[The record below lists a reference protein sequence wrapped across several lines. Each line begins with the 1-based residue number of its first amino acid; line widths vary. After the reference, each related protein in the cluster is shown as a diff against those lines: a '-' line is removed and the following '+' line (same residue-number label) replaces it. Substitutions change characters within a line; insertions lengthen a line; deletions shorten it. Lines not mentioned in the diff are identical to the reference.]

1 MTTAT
6 RIAPWLLALVVL
18 GAGLAFLAQDRRAEA
33 ERLRAETEVTADQV
47 AARLNAWLEDRLAV
61 LERLAEARG
70 RSADQSDL
78 AFRLDARVLTEEVF
92 GFQALNWVDAEGVI
106 RIVVPEEPNLQAL
119 GRNLFENPDPSVR
132 AAIDRATATLLPTR
146 THHVRL
152 YQGGEAISVYWPVD
166 APGATYG
173 GIVNGVLRIDQF
185 VRGALPERSLRE
197 RYAIALLDED
207 GARVHGSDGDGT
219 GGLAPALVV
228 RRPIAF
234 VDKPMTLE
242 LRPRRWVVAA
252 SPLERE
258 IPWLIA
264 ILAVA
269 VGLGLLLRG
278 YMRRSETVEAREQ
291 RIRLLM
297 DSTGEGLLGLD
308 PDGRCTFC
316 NAAALR
322 LLGARDGDALV
333 GEDLVQWLPECG
345 DRSAPGPLAA
355 LQADEPVV
363 VRGAGMRRLDGTRF
377 DAEYRAH
384 AVRRADGVSTG
395 VVLTFRD
402 ISEELEGEEHNA
414 RLMAIL
420 EGLPDLVLLA
430 DARLEVVYLN
440 PAGRTLLELR
450 ADGVATTL
458 GGLLRDERRFGPDGE
473 IPAALE
479 ATGLWVGETVLQ
491 KPDGASLPLSLVAM
505 RHRDRHGGRYYSLV
519 ARDLTHVRAAERER
533 TALEARFREAQKL
546 ESLGMLAGGI
556 AHDFNNLLVGI
567 LGNASLALETIGPE
581 SAAHALLSDVQV
593 AAERAAEL
601 TGQLLAYSGRG
612 RFESRALDL
621 GTLVSEM
628 ASLLAVTVPKRIRVE
643 VDCEPGAV
651 VTADAAQLRQLVMNL
666 VTNAAEAV
674 QGPGHVRVTVMETA
688 CDPAELDGRSFGG
701 DGASGAWVAL
711 EVADDGVGMEQEV
724 LDRIF
729 EPFFTTKEEG
739 KGLGLAAALGI
750 VRGHRAVLNVT
761 SRPGEGTR
769 FLVLFPP
776 SPETVAAVEE
786 RTAGTDRDGLRGRV
800 LLVDDEPAVRGFVER
815 SLEACGLS
823 VVAAEDG
830 LAGVEAFRQHEGRFD
845 LVLLD
850 QSMPGLSGDEARE
863 RMRTIR
869 ADVPAVLMSGYD
881 RTEIR
886 GDLAA
891 RGIVGFLQKPF
902 RFDEL
907 EALLRRVLTAGT
919 GRRGNEIVNGRG

>member
-6 RIAPWLLALVVL
+6 RFAPWLLAFLVL
-18 GAGLAFLAQDRRAEA
+18 GVGFAFLAQDRRAEV

-61 LERLAEARG
+61 LERLAVARG
-70 RSADQSDL
+70 RSRDQGDL
-78 AFRLDARVLTEEVF
+78 AFRVDARVLTEEVF
-92 GFQALNWVDAEGVI
+92 GFQAINWVDAEGVI
-106 RIVVPEEPNLQAL
+106 RIVVPEGPNLQAL

-132 AAIDRATATLLPTR
+132 TAIDRATATLLPTR
-146 THHVRL
+146 THHIRL

-207 GARVHGSDGDGT
+207 GEVVHESDGAAADARDGS
-219 GGLAPALVV
+219 LVA
-228 RRPIAF
+228 RRLIAF

-242 LRPRRWVVAA
+242 LRPRGSFAAA
-252 SPLERE
+252 SPLRRE

-269 VGLGLLLRG
+269 AGLGFLLRG

-297 DSTGEGLLGLD
+297 DSTGEGVLGLD

-316 NAAALR
+316 NASALR
-322 LLGARDGDALV
+322 LLGARDGDDLV
-333 GEDLVQWLPECG
+333 GEDSLQWLPGCG
-345 DRSAPGPLAA
+345 GGSAPGPLAA
-355 LQADEPVV
+355 LEAEEPVV
-363 VRGAGMRRLDGTRF
+363 VRGARMRRLDGTRF

-384 AVRRADGVSTG
+384 AVRRADGGSTG

-440 PAGRTLLELR
+440 PAGRALLDPPP
-450 ADGVATTL
+450 DGGSSTVA
-458 GGLLRDERRFGPDGE
+458 GLLRDEQRFGPGGE

-479 ATGLWVGETVLQ
+479 ARGLWVGETVLE
-491 KPDGASLPLSLVAM
+491 KPDDVSLPLSLVAM
-505 RHRDRHGGRYYSLV
+505 RHEDRHGGRYFSLV
-519 ARDLTHVRAAERER
+519 ARDLTHVRAAESER

-546 ESLGMLAGGI
+546 ESLGVLAGGI

-581 SAAHALLSDVQV
+581 SSAHALLSDVQV

-612 RFESRALDL
+612 RFETRALDL
-621 GTLVSEM
+621 GALVSEM
-628 ASLLAVTVPKRIRVE
+628 ASLLAVTVPKRIRLE

-666 VTNAAEAV
+666 ITNAAEAV
-674 QGPGHVRVTVMETA
+674 QGPGCVRVTVMETA
-688 CDPAELDGRSFGG
+688 CDPAELEGRSFGA

-711 EVADDGVGMEQEV
+711 EVADDGVGMEPEV

-761 SRPGEGTR
+761 SRPGKGTR

-776 SPETVAAVEE
+776 SPETVVAVED
-786 RTAGTDRDGLRGRV
+786 RTVGPGRDGLRGHV

-815 SLEACGLS
+815 SLETCGLT
-823 VVAAEDG
+823 VVTAEDG
-830 LAGVEAFRQHEGRFD
+830 LAGVEVFRNHEGRFD
-845 LVLLD
+845 LVLMD
-850 QSMPGLSGDEARE
+850 QSMPGLSGDEAWE
-863 RMRTIR
+863 TMRTIR

-886 GDLAA
+886 GDLTA

-907 EALLRRVLTAGT
+907 EALLRRVLTART
-919 GRRGNEIVNGRG
+919 GRRGNEIVKGRG